1 MDRRKKSYKA
11 PELLVHGDL
20 RKITKRGGGNRID
33 VPEGTVV
40 AVDATINSVT
50 S

>member
-1 MDRRKKSYKA
+1 MEPDRKKYKS
-11 PELLVHGDL
+11 PELVVHGDL
-20 RKITKRGGGNRID
+20 RKITRKGGGNRTD

-40 AVDATINSVT
+40 VSIDAIT

>member
-1 MDRRKKSYKA
+1 MDRNKKRYKT
-11 PELLVHGDL
+11 PELVVHGDL
-20 RKITKRGGGNRID
+20 TRITKRGGGDRID

-40 AVDATINSVT
+40 TSIAAVT